1 MYSCL
6 SFSLLYLRLWKYMMA
21 FRGAHSCTST
31 TDASFMVMSQSSCS
45 WYTRRQMGK
54 LTNYEFRYRNDKFW
68 WIFTPEK
75 S

>member
-1 MYSCL
+1 
-6 SFSLLYLRLWKYMMA
+6 
-21 FRGAHSCTST
+21 
-31 TDASFMVMSQSSCS
+31 MVMSQSSCS